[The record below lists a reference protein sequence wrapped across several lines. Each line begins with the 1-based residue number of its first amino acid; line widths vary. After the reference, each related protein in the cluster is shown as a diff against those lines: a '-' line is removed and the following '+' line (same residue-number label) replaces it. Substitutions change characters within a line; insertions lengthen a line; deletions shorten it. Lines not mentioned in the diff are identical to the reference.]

1 MADEVI
7 AAVSVERL
15 LGGELA
21 AAAEETLV
29 SVQLGA
35 FDPALVTR
43 FVTAHELLELYG
55 DLRHH
60 RLTASAVDD
69 SLVAVRHRYGV
80 NRGSQGEPIHPDRQ
94 PVEAS
99 FDGSGPALAVR
110 LATAQ
115 VLLALHWELCHQH
128 PGPTPAGN
136 DASLEW
142 VSALLCTPA
151 ILDYGPDDFAV
162 SSMRGTPGPRPA
174 GPPIG

>member
-7 AAVSVERL
+7 AAVSGERL

-55 DLRHH
+55 DLRHQ

-69 SLVAVRHRYGV
+69 SLAAVVGHR
-80 NRGSQGEPIHPDRQ
+80 R

-99 FDGSGPALAVR
+99 FDASGPALAVR

-151 ILDYGPDDFAV
+151 SLDYGPDDFAV